1 MNRKERDE
9 LNGLTKEVIDKIEEI
24 LKSYRMKVAEVI
36 EKEEEK
42 AERLEEYF
50 PGSPQQDTIAEDIE
64 KLEDTL
70 SVFEEAFDMMTGV
83 EDV

>member
-9 LNGLTKEVIDKIEEI
+9 LNGLTKEVIGKIEEI

-36 EKEEEK
+36 EEEEEK

-70 SVFEEAFDMMTGV
+70 SVFEEALDMMTGV